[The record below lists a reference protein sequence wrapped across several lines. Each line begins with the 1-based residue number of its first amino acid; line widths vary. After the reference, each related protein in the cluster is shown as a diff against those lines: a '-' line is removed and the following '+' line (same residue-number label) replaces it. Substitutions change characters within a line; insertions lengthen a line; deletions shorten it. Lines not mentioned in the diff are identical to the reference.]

1 MGYTLSLIL
10 INLMLSF
17 IPAGIAKTK
26 GRSFVGYLLI
36 SFFLSFAI
44 GMLLILCQDDLTG
57 KIKTKTKCLSCG
69 ALVRDDQK
77 CCDKCGSDDLR
88 STTPKEPLP
97 FVSRY
102 LGLILLGVMLV
113 MAFLMFSGSVLG
125 FSQQALRILFMQ
137 MPTLVPIGVGFVL
150 CLRAKGPDLS
160 LAGMMGTAAAV
171 SAVVTNMAGSFTVGV
186 VVGLFACA
194 IAGAVNGGLI
204 VYLKVPSVIPTLVMS
219 QILRLICILVTRGY
233 IIQGDFPTMTTGNS
247 GVPTIVWIIPSI
259 VIMIGFVFVCF
270 TRLGKPL
277 QTRKV
282 GEINRTLALIT
293 FIISAVLA
301 GMAGLFIMLRLQVAN
316 SQIGESYSW
325 FMYLLF
331 GAIMSTRAVDN
342 RFMPVIYAVI
352 VSVVYTL
359 LCSAMNFYGISSFF
373 QQIILFLFTAGF
385 LIVTFF
391 SNREPVRQMMRF
403 KQQAKKESDPV
414 ITQGV

>member
-1 MGYTLSLIL
+1 MGYTVSLIL

-77 CCDKCGSDDLR
+77 CCNKCGSDDLR
-88 STTPKEPLP
+88 RSTPKEPLP

-113 MAFLMFSGSVLG
+113 MALWMSSGSEQILSLQTLGLQLRKLTLFVLI
-125 FSQQALRILFMQ
+125 A
-137 MPTLVPIGVGFVL
+137 VGFVL

-160 LAGMMGTAAAV
+160 LTSMIGVAAVIAASVINTTGSFAVGAAAAMLV
-171 SAVVTNMAGSFTVGV
+171 
-186 VVGLFACA
+186 CA
-194 IAGAVNGGLI
+194 AAGAVNGWI
-204 VYLKVPSVIPTLVMS
+204 TAYLKVPSVIPTLVMS
-219 QILRLICILVTRGY
+219 QILRMICILIPRGPF
-233 IIQGDFPTMTTGNS
+233 IKANLPL
-247 GVPTIVWIIPSI
+247 VETIVWVGLTVAII
-259 VIMIGFVFVCF
+259 VGFLLVFF
-270 TRLGKPL
+270 TKLGQPL
-277 QTRKV
+277 QTRAF
-282 GEINRTLALIT
+282 EIKRPLVFVT
-293 FIISAVLA
+293 FIVSAVLA
-301 GMAGLFIMLRLQVAN
+301 GIAGLTLVVRIQSAHPKFGDEYN
-316 SQIGESYSW
+316 W
-325 FMYLLF
+325 FLLLLF
-331 GAIMSTRAVDN
+331 GAIMSTRAADN
-342 RFMPVIYAVI
+342 RFLPVIYAVI
-352 VSVVYTL
+352 VSVVCTL
-359 LCSAMNFYGISSFF
+359 LSSAMNFVGISPYY
-373 QQIILFLFTAGF
+373 QHIILYLFTAVF

-403 KQQAKKESDPV
+403 KQQAKKESDSV